1 MGRRWFLSS
10 QMFSIMKQKPDPRA
24 SEYLPGLRI
33 NSSQVPMVDNYLST
47 ATTLPGKAVLI
58 PSLNREARRRSY
70 DRIMTEN
77 VAILERITSKK
88 ANYSVAKWERDRAQQ
103 ETYLANISQDL
114 TAGYLKQGA
123 NGRSIYFDPSAT
135 SQSMRSLRPISQQS
149 RRSAGSR
156 GSRRRATSSR
166 RRRRKRQGGAS
177 AQTPLTSPIR
187 TAGSR
192 GFNAHDGGGLGD
204 TGCLLA
210 EAARPLGGGDRGT
223 ALLRVIEIPTLGGN
237 EAGDAELATR
247 CVCAL
252 LRVM

>member
-1 MGRRWFLSS
+1 
-10 QMFSIMKQKPDPRA
+10 MKQKPDPRA

-156 GSRRRATSSR
+156 GSRRAGTRPRCPTSQR
-166 RRRRKRQGGAS
+166 R
-177 AQTPLTSPIR
+177 P
-187 TAGSR
+187 
-192 GFNAHDGGGLGD
+192 
-204 TGCLLA
+204 
-210 EAARPLGGGDRGT
+210 
-223 ALLRVIEIPTLGGN
+223 
-237 EAGDAELATR
+237 
-247 CVCAL
+247 
-252 LRVM
+252 